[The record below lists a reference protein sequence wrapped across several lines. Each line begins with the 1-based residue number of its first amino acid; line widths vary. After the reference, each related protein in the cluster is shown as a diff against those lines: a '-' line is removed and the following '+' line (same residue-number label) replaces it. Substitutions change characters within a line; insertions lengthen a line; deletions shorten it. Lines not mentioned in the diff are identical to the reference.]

1 MDGIGA
7 GGSSRPRS
15 TARIVV
21 AEMVETMLTVRHV
34 DHDQS
39 GLADPALVNDAI
51 AVVEHDA
58 DRAPC
63 GDRAGVAEVQ
73 RPVGW
78 RRHPVL
84 GATRG
89 PGTRS

>member
-1 MDGIGA
+1 MDRIGA

-34 DHDQS
+34 DHDQL

-51 AVVEHDA
+51 GGG
-58 DRAPC
+58 RA
-63 GDRAGVAEVQ
+63 
-73 RPVGW
+73 
-78 RRHPVL
+78 
-84 GATRG
+84 
-89 PGTRS
+89 